1 MTFFYNNNER
11 LRFIFDTPNQ
21 FGVFLNFILFFILA
35 LTIVLFCHGKKKN
48 RGCRFVTRGNP
59 NNCITGYDIF
69 QRRNRRNDYRCVI
82 HEHRVETRY

>member
-35 LTIVLFCHGKKKN
+35 LTIVLFCHGKKKTGVAALLLGVTPTIVLLVMTYS
-48 RGCRFVTRGNP
+48 RGAIVGMIIGALFMSIGL
-59 NNCITGYDIF
+59 
-69 QRRNRRNDYRCVI
+69 
-82 HEHRVETRY
+82 